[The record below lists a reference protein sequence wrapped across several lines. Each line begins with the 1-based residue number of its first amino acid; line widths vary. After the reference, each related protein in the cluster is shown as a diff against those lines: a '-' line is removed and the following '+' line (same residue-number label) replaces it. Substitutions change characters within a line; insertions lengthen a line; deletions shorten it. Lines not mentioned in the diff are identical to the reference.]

1 MTARRV
7 SVAIAAAMVGL
18 TAACGVPSSEPQ
30 ALPTELAELAQPP
43 TEAETAAPSS
53 VTVQV
58 AWVKKN
64 RLALVDRAVT
74 ADDRAARI
82 NAVLDAVVS
91 GPDERDEAKGLSTLI
106 AIDSR
111 LSGKLDGRHVTID
124 LDLGTAPAA
133 QKSQALAVGQIALSV
148 LNVHGVRRVSF
159 TKNGSSIEVPLPR
172 GPRANAVVI
181 ADDYRDVTV
190 NADR

>member
-1 MTARRV
+1 M
-7 SVAIAAAMVGL
+7 AAAMVGL

-30 ALPTELAELAQPP
+30 ALPTELADLAQPP
-43 TEAETAAPSS
+43 TEAQTSAPSS

-58 AWVKKN
+58 AWVKNN

-74 ADDRAARI
+74 ANDQATRI
-82 NAVLDAVVS
+82 NAVLEAIVS

-124 LDLGTAPAA
+124 LDLGTAPAE

-148 LNVHGVRRVSF
+148 LNVRGVRRVSF
-159 TKNGSSIEVPLPR
+159 TNNGSSIEVPLPG
-172 GPRANAVVI
+172 GPRTTAVVT
-181 ADDYRDVTV
+181 ADDYRDVIVT
-190 NADR
+190 ADR